1 MKEDNRFIYDSK
13 YSGKTEVELSLA
25 QYANN
30 GRLYLGL
37 ISYRDGDPEPFAD
50 VTVNIDAPVPD
61 YCGYLDTNNL
71 SKVEKFVTENDL
83 GEFTGIMGQSGY
95 CQYPLYLFN
104 VEKLREL
111 FPSEMEVYE
120 QSIGAVREEPKQ
132 DRSR

>member
-30 GRLYLGL
+30 GRLYLVL
-37 ISYRDGDPEPFAD
+37 SNYRDGDLEPFAD

-104 VEKLREL
+104 VDKLREL

-120 QSIGAVREEPKQ
+120 RSIGVVREEPKQ

>member
-37 ISYRDGDPEPFAD
+37 SNYRDGDLEPFAD

-71 SKVEKFVTENDL
+71 SKVEKFVTEHDL

-104 VEKLREL
+104 VDKLREL
-111 FPSEMEVYE
+111 CPDGMDKYE
-120 QSIGAVREEPKQ
+120 ANIGMTRKPETK
-132 DRSR
+132 DLSR

>member
-37 ISYRDGDPEPFAD
+37 SNYRDGDLEPFAD

-104 VEKLREL
+104 VDKLREL
-111 FPSEMEVYE
+111 CPDGMDKYE
-120 QSIGAVREEPKQ
+120 ANIGMTRKPETK
-132 DRSR
+132 DLSR